1 MFMQA
6 FSMIGL
12 ALLVG
17 LLIPFQGIVTA
28 SLAQKLDHPF
38 VSAFI
43 NFFGGMLI
51 FLIAIMFSS
60 ASFPD
65 LKKLTTIPWYLF
77 TGGLIG
83 AVFIAG
89 ALFSLPK
96 IGSTAFF
103 GLVVLGQLLMTAI
116 VDHYGLLGMPV
127 HKIDIYRI
135 SGVFLLLTGCYFIIK
150 K

>member
-1 MFMQA
+1 MGFV
-6 FSMIGL
+6 SMIGL

-28 SLAQKLDHPF
+28 SLSQKLEHPYL
-38 VSAFI
+38 SAFV
-43 NFFGGMLI
+43 NFFGGCLI
-51 FLIAIMFSS
+51 FIIALMFSS
-60 ASFPD
+60 ATLPTI
-65 LKKLTTIPWYLF
+65 KKITSMPWYLY

-83 AVFIAG
+83 SIFILG
-89 ALFSLPK
+89 ALFALPK

-103 GLVVLGQLLMTAI
+103 GLVVLGQLLMTAL

-127 HKIDIYRI
+127 HKIDIYRVL
-135 SGVFLLLTGCYFIIK
+135 GVLLLLMGCYFIIK

>member
-1 MFMQA
+1 MA
-6 FSMIGL
+6 ANSMIGL

-28 SLAQKLDHPF
+28 SLSQKLEHPY

-43 NFFGGMLI
+43 NFFGGTLI
-51 FLIAIMFSS
+51 FMMTIMFSS
-60 ASFPD
+60 ASFPTI
-65 LKKLTTIPWYLF
+65 KKLTTIPWYLY
-77 TGGLIG
+77 TGGIIG
-83 AVFIAG
+83 SLFIMG

-103 GLVVLGQLLMTAI
+103 GLVVLGQLLMTAV

-127 HKIDIYRI
+127 HKVDSYRVI
-135 SGVFLLLTGCYFIIK
+135 GVMFLLTGCFFIIRK
-150 K
+150 